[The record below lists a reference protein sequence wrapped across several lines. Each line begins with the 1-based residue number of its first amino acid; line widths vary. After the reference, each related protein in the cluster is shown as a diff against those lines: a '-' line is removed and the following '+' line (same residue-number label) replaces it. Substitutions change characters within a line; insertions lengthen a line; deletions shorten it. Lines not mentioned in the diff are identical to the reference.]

1 VPNYFFQRDPQFVTN
16 DRVFIASM
24 ATRARA
30 REPLLAH
37 FAFSHHPDLAHFTSL
52 FSIGSDELSDSFPVG
67 SASATLEGGD
77 VLIADR
83 HTLLVG
89 VSERTNFRGVE
100 RLAEFLRCEDTGFE
114 RLIVVDLPSQRSY
127 MHLDTVF
134 TIIDRGVGLAYLPVI
149 EPGRRLSAQVFS
161 VDLGARELS
170 FSLRRSLVDA
180 LAEAGIEM
188 ELLPCGGPA
197 DVLDQAREQWTD
209 GANAFA
215 VAPGIVL
222 LYRRNRLTIEELSR
236 RGWRIVEQE
245 EVLSGRRQV
254 HEHGRTVITIPGN
267 ELSRARGGPRCMTMP
282 LEREPLGTIP

>member
-1 VPNYFFQRDPQFVTN
+1 
-16 DRVFIASM
+16 
-24 ATRARA
+24 
-30 REPLLAH
+30 LLTEERC
-37 FAFSHHPDLAHFTSL
+37 SS
-52 FSIGSDELSDSFPVG
+52 
-67 SASATLEGGD
+67 
-77 VLIADR
+77 
-83 HTLLVG
+83 
-89 VSERTNFRGVE
+89 VS
-100 RLAEFLRCEDTGFE
+100 EDTGFE

-134 TIIDRGVGLAYLPVI
+134 TIIDRGIGLAYLPVI
-149 EPGRRLSAQVFS
+149 ESGRRLSAQVFS

-245 EVLSGRRQV
+245 EVLSGRREV
-254 HEHGRTVITIPGN
+254 HGHGRTVITIPGN

-282 LEREPLGTIP
+282 LEREPLDPVS

>member
-1 VPNYFFQRDPQFVTN
+1 LAQT
-16 DRVFIASM
+16 VFEHH
-24 ATRARA
+24 AT
-30 REPLLAH
+30 LA
-37 FAFSHHPDLAHFTSL
+37 DYRSL
-52 FSIGSDELSDSFPVG
+52 FCIGRDALGSGFPVRRD
-67 SASATLEGGD
+67 SATIEGGD
-77 VLIADR
+77 VLIANAE
-83 HTLLVG
+83 TLLVG

-100 RLAEFLRCEDTGFE
+100 RLAEFLRREETEF
-114 RLIVVDLPSQRSY
+114 RHLIVVDLPTHRSY

-134 TIIDRGVGLAYLPVI
+134 TIVDHGLGLAYLPVI
-149 EPGRRLSAQVFS
+149 EPGRRLSAQIFA

-188 ELLPCGGPA
+188 ELVPCGGPD

-215 VAPGIVL
+215 LEPGVIL

-236 RGWRIVEQE
+236 RGWRVVEQE
-245 EVLSGRRQV
+245 EILSGRRGV
-254 HEHGRTVITIPGN
+254 FDHGRTVITIPGN

-282 LEREPLGTIP
+282 LEREPLAAH